1 MATSNSGEKPTKA
14 AAKPAKTAAKTTK
27 PTRTAAKPA
36 AAPAKKTA
44 GAAKPAAKPARKS
57 TAKAAAGATVPIEI
71 RHSAVAPSPE
81 QRRYYVEVAAY
92 YIAERRGFHGGS
104 ELNDWVQAEREI
116 DRLLQEGILKP

>member
-1 MATSNSGEKPTKA
+1 MATSKSGEKPTKA
-14 AAKPAKTAAKTTK
+14 VAKPAKPAAAKPTK
-27 PTRTAAKPA
+27 TAAKPA

-44 GAAKPAAKPARKS
+44 TAAKPARKT
-57 TAKAAAGATVPIEI
+57 TAKAAANATVPIEV
-71 RHSAVAPSPE
+71 RHSAVALSPE

-104 ELNDWVQAEREI
+104 ELSDWLEAEREI